1 MEKLPTQLAE
11 RFASIFT
18 KEEMSD
24 LETVFSLES
33 RPVSFR
39 LNTLIS
45 TPEEVEEG
53 LSKASITY
61 SKLDFP
67 LNSYVIDEGFIESDI
82 WKRRVYKDGHI
93 YMQWISSQI
102 PVSLFTGESPM
113 RILDAC
119 AAPGWK
125 TSQLSAL
132 YPDAEIIAF
141 EPFKVRYDKMQHN
154 LKKLWCKNV
163 TAYND
168 QICNLKNYIKE
179 EWYFDM
185 ILVDAP
191 CSSEWSLSLH
201 NEKFLE
207 AWDISHVRKNYKRQK
222 FIIWDVLPYLKDG
235 WEFIYTTCTL
245 APEENEWVAHYVI
258 CNHPEMQLQQITLP
272 ESEYII
278 QSPALKSFGKY
289 IYKTEIS
296 KKCIRVTPSKYSE
309 WFFMAKFVKQE
320 TVD

>member
-1 MEKLPTQLAE
+1 MEKLPTQLKE
-11 RFASIFT
+11 RLASIYSR
-18 KEEMSD
+18 EEMSN
-24 LETVFSLES
+24 LETVFSLKS

-45 TPEEVEEG
+45 TAEEVEEW
-53 LSKASITY
+53 LSVASIKY

-67 LNSYVIDEGFIESDI
+67 SNSYLIDEQFTESDI
-82 WKRRVYKDGHI
+82 WKRRIYKDGHI
-93 YMQWISSQI
+93 YMQWLSSQI
-102 PVSLFTGESPM
+102 PVSLFKQEAPM

-119 AAPGWK
+119 AAPGGK

-168 QICNLKNYIKE
+168 QICNLKNYINE

-191 CSSEWSLSLH
+191 CSSEGWLSLH

-222 FIIWDVLPYLKDG
+222 FIIWDVLP
-235 WEFIYTTCTL
+235 T
-245 APEENEWVAHYVI
+245 
-258 CNHPEMQLQQITLP
+258 
-272 ESEYII
+272 
-278 QSPALKSFGKY
+278 
-289 IYKTEIS
+289 
-296 KKCIRVTPSKYSE
+296 
-309 WFFMAKFVKQE
+309 
-320 TVD
+320 

>member
-1 MEKLPTQLAE
+1 MEKLPPQLQD

-18 KEEMSD
+18 KEEMSN
-24 LETVFSLES
+24 LETVFSLKT

-45 TPEEVEEG
+45 SPEEVEEG
-53 LSKASITY
+53 LSSASIKF

-67 LNSYVIDEGFIESDI
+67 SNSYILDEECTESDI
-82 WKRRVYKDGHI
+82 WKRRIYKDGHI
-93 YMQWISSQI
+93 YMQWLSSQI
-102 PVSLFTGESPM
+102 PVSLFNQESPL

-119 AAPGWK
+119 AAPGGK

-154 LKKLWCKNV
+154 LKKLGCKNV

-179 EWYFDM
+179 TGYFDM

-191 CSSEWSLSLH
+191 CSSEGWLSLH
-201 NEKFLE
+201 NDKFLE

-222 FIIWDVLPYLKDG
+222 FIIWDVLPFLKDG

-245 APEENEWVAHYVI
+245 APEENEWVAHYVL
-258 CNHPEMQLQQITLP
+258 CNHPEMQLEKLDLP
-272 ESEYII
+272 ENKYIKE
-278 QSPALKSFGKY
+278 SHALKSFGKY
-289 IYKTEIS
+289 IYKTEVS
-296 KKCIRVTPSKYSE
+296 EKCIRVIPTKYSE
-309 WFFMAKFVKQE
+309 WFFIAKFKKYE
-320 TVD
+320 

>member
-1 MEKLPTQLAE
+1 
-11 RFASIFT
+11 
-18 KEEMSD
+18 MSN
-24 LETVFSLES
+24 LETVFSLKN

-45 TPEEVEEG
+45 THEEVEQG
-53 LSKASITY
+53 LISAWIKFT
-61 SKLDFP
+61 KLDFP
-67 LNSYVIDEGFIESDI
+67 INSYLIDEEFTESDI
-82 WKRRVYKDGHI
+82 WKRRIYKDGYI
-93 YMQWISSQI
+93 YMQGISSQI
-102 PVSLFTGESPM
+102 PTSLFTVDSPM

-119 AAPGWK
+119 ASPGGK

-168 QICNLKNYIKE
+168 QICKLKNYIKAE
-179 EWYFDM
+179 GYFDM

-191 CSSEWSLSLH
+191 CSSEWSISLH
-201 NEKFLE
+201 NDKFLE

-235 WEFIYTTCTL
+235 WELIYTTCTL
-245 APEENEWVAHYVI
+245 APEENEWVAHYI
-258 CNHPEMQLQQITLP
+258 LCNHPEMQLQKINLLQ
-272 ESEYII
+272 SEYITV
-278 QSPALKSFGKY
+278 SPALKSFEKY

-296 KKCIRVTPSKYSE
+296 EKCVRVIPSKYSE
-309 WFFMAKFVKQE
+309 GFFIAKFVKKRA
-320 TVD
+320 